1 MGKPSRE
8 TDDAAEGSPLT
19 LEVIMAE
26 HQEAIRRY
34 VERQGFHGA
43 DRDDLVQEI
52 FHGAARSL
60 SRFDP
65 RLGTV
70 RAWLLRIAFNLVSH
84 ERKRA
89 HRRHEALWPEEALD
103 ELSSDAPDS
112 ETRLIEAQRSEI
124 LAELLLSVPPARREI
139 LVAHDLEEA
148 AVQDIADEH
157 ALPRSTVWNH
167 LRLARLSLG
176 AAARRWLA
184 RNRGRGALLAP
195 LAVAFGLGEARA
207 ASGSLR
213 ESPLLRGRALRRGPL
228 RRLLDRARR
237 AVRRAP
243 SHGEARRAARSRR
256 TSPVAPLATP
266 AVGRWAARA
275 AAGAVA
281 GALVLLA
288 PAGGGEFPLPNAHAV
303 ALRSPRA
310 ARPAPAGPAQHGSAV
325 PPSPEEPSKPLSAD
339 AVTRALQTAS
349 HHRATARPSSARAR
363 GEGARSTPEQ
373 RLIRLAI
380 ATLATGRTVD
390 ARRLLERHRRDFPRG
405 AYAGDREEILRR
417 LRADVDRHGH
427 GHAPVSSIPPRSR

>member
-19 LEVIMAE
+19 LEAIMTE
-26 HQEAIRRY
+26 HQDAIRRY

-60 SRFDP
+60 PRFDP

-70 RAWLLRIAFNLVSH
+70 RAWLLRIAFNLISH
-84 ERKRA
+84 ERERA

-148 AVQDIADEH
+148 AVQDIAEER

-184 RNRGRGALLAP
+184 RNRGRGALLA
-195 LAVAFGLGEARA
+195 VAFGLREARA

-213 ESPLLRGRALRRGPL
+213 ESPLLHGGALRRGRL

-237 AVRRAP
+237 ALRRAP
-243 SHGEARRAARSRR
+243 SPGEARRAARPRR
-256 TSPVAPLATP
+256 TSPVAPVAP
-266 AVGRWAARA
+266 VAVGRWAARA
-275 AAGAVA
+275 APGAVA

-288 PAGGGEFPLPNAHAV
+288 PAGGGDFPLPIAHAV
-303 ALRSPRA
+303 ALRSPHA
-310 ARPAPAGPAQHGSAV
+310 AKPAPAWPAQHGSPV
-325 PPSPEEPSKPLSAD
+325 PPSPEVPTNPLGAG
-339 AVTRALQTAS
+339 AVTRALEAAS
-349 HHRATARPSSARAR
+349 HNRATARPPSARAR
-363 GEGARSTPEQ
+363 GDGARSTPEQ

-405 AYAGDREEILRR
+405 AYAGDREELLRR
-417 LRADVDRHGH
+417 LRADVDGHGH